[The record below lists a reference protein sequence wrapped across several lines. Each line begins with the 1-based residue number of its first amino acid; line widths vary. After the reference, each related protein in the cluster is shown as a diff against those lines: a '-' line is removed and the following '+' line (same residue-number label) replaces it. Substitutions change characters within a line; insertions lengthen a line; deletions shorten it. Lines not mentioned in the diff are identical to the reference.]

1 MSLHWENKLDHC
13 MVSHRKHEASIAL
26 EKPELSKQSTS
37 PVVHSERPECLPAT
51 ELLEPLPIRAFRE
64 RT

>member
-1 MSLHWENKLDHC
+1 

-37 PVVHSERPECLPAT
+37 PVVHSERPERLPAT
-51 ELLEPLPIRAFRE
+51 ELLEPLPIRAFGE